1 MSGADL
7 FEDGFP
13 HGTPAG
19 YERGCKGGACPAKV
33 ETGQSC
39 RDANVRVASDYGY
52 RRLAL
57 SGASVEVLAQP
68 ATPVVATV
76 PEKVKPKVRRGA
88 DLLMA
93 PLGQHK
99 PKPKPTPA
107 APAPVVAEPEPIVEP
122 EPAPVPEPVA
132 EADPVE
138 VAPYPHGTPQGY
150 RRGCRDDCPGG
161 PDGRSCRQAIV
172 DYQRDR
178 KAAREAAGKQAPVKQ
193 LGDVAPTPEPEAPA
207 PVAEPETP
215 GPDVEAAPALEHD
228 EPTPAEPSENVGGT
242 TRSIDREAIADALN
256 AFAFA
261 FEQLSKA
268 LRRDG
273 RDQVSEGEN
282 HV

>member
-19 YERGCKGGACPAKV
+19 YERGCRGGACPSKV

-57 SGASVEVLAQP
+57 SGAPDEVLAQP
-68 ATPVVATV
+68 AVPLVAPA

-88 DLLMA
+88 DLRVA
-93 PLGQHK
+93 PLSQLK
-99 PKPKPTPA
+99 PKPAPA
-107 APAPVVAEPEPIVEP
+107 PPAPVVVEPEPIVEP
-122 EPAPVPEPVA
+122 EPEPVPELVA

-150 RRGCRDDCPGG
+150 RRGCRDGCPGG
-161 PDGRSCRQAIV
+161 PGGRSCRQAIV

-178 KAAREAAGKQAPVKQ
+178 KAAREAAAKQAPVEQ
-193 LGDVAPTPEPEAPA
+193 LDDVALTLEHEAPA
-207 PVAEPETP
+207 PVAEPEAP

-228 EPTPAEPSENVGGT
+228 EPTPAEPSEHVGGT

-256 AFAFA
+256 AFASA